1 LKAIA
6 SIFSEI
12 LEKVKSLN
20 VGVGVGVGVG
30 VRVGVGVGVG
40 VATRVGDAIGVADGF
55 GATTFTPLPQTSFLP
70 LLIQVYLKPLAI
82 EVEFNLEQEAPVF
95 TAANAGADTVEANRE
110 KHSKNNIP
118 CILRRFTD
126 VIFDSP

>member
-1 LKAIA
+1 MVVIVVVERMMAV
-6 SIFSEI
+6 SSMDWDFHFD
-12 LEKVKSLN
+12 
-20 VGVGVGVGVG
+20 
-30 VRVGVGVGVG
+30 
-40 VATRVGDAIGVADGF
+40 GDAIGVADGF

>member
-6 SIFSEI
+6 STFSEI

-20 VGVGVGVGVG
+20 VGVGVGVGVD
-30 VRVGVGVGVG
+30 VG
-40 VATRVGDAIGVADGF
+40 VATGVGDAVGVAEGF
-55 GATTFTPLPQTSFLP
+55 GATTFPPLPQTSFLP
-70 LLIQVYLKPLAI
+70 LLIQVYLKPFAI

-95 TAANAGADTVEANRE
+95 TAANAGAETVEANRE

-118 CILRRFTD
+118 CMLRRFTD